1 MVNIPEDE
9 LKDLDQDAKDI
20 LAEMEQGDEEEAPFQ
35 KEEQPQE
42 KSAEEPQEEA
52 EETSTEKKEEDPP
65 EIKTEVSRNVPLAKY
80 QTKKRKW
87 QEEKE
92 ELSNK
97 IEELEKRLNTT
108 HQQNPDV
115 TNDSALEEIA
125 NKWNLD
131 KDLVKDLG
139 KAFSN
144 KSLPDDVLKEIEELR
159 NEKREREQREKIEE
173 AYAQE
178 LESLST
184 SLKDVDM
191 ELVDLNKLKQL
202 AFSDRY
208 AKTDLETIFKANRD
222 DLIKPVAKK
231 TFESSS
237 NNEQPEAKDISKM
250 TDADI
255 PKMTDEEFDQY
266 MEIKGKR
273 GGLLSKS

>member
-42 KSAEEPQEEA
+42 KPAEEPQEEA

-108 HQQNPDV
+108 HQQNPDA

-125 NKWNLD
+125 SKWNLD

-159 NEKREREQREKIEE
+159 NEKRERDLHEKIEE

-178 LESLST
+178 LESLSI
-184 SLKDVDM
+184 SLKDIDM